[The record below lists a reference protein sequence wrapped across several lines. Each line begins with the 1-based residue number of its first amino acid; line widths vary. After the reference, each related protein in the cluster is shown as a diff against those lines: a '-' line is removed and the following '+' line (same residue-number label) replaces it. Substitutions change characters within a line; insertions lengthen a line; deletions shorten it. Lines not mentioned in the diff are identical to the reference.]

1 MRIIYGGDKLTRKLE
16 EFFNIESV
24 EEVIEELP
32 IKTKEDIMF
41 ETQQVYSS
49 LTTAEKV
56 DHALPT
62 VVGLD
67 MHDNEMDS
75 IAGKA
80 EKTFDELIALGGNV
94 PDMHAGKIYEVASN
108 MLKIAL
114 EAKNAKAEK
123 KLRMIELQ
131 LKKVRAEQID
141 IEQGNG
147 NRRGPQ
153 AGEFDRN
160 ELLKYIVDSKSV
172 DESKE

>member
-1 MRIIYGGDKLTRKLE
+1 MTKKME
-16 EFFNIESV
+16 EFFNLPPADAEPEVV
-24 EEVIEELP
+24 EP
-32 IKTKEDIMF
+32 PAKTKEELMVEAKQI
-41 ETQQVYSS
+41 YSS

-67 MHDNEMDS
+67 THDNEMDD
-75 IAGKA
+75 IADKA
-80 EKTFDELIALGGNV
+80 VKTFEDLIALGGNV
-94 PDMHAGKIYEVASN
+94 PDMHAGKIYEVAGQ
-108 MLKIAL
+108 MLKTAL

-147 NRRGPQ
+147 KSSNVE
-153 AGEFDRN
+153 GEFDRN
-160 ELLKYIVDSKSV
+160 ELIKYIVSSKSENS
-172 DESKE
+172 DK